1 VLLNAGL
8 LHRVGPGR
16 LYVSLARALSGLGFP
31 VLRVDLFARGD
42 SAITP
47 DAVRDSTEE
56 ENYADIKLF
65 IDARFG
71 EVPVVLGGLCS
82 GADNAIRL
90 AIRHDEVVGLIL
102 LDPICFKTRGFA
114 LRQSLHRLQE
124 LFLHPAF
131 SVRHAAAA
139 LTRIL
144 RAMVHASDET
154 IDPLTIRNAPTRPEV
169 EAAFSAV
176 AKRGGHVLS
185 IFTRYAM
192 HYYNCQGQ
200 MQAIALPHGP
210 NEISSEIFWPDVAHT
225 YSLEIHRLR
234 LIDAITTWCAKNFS
248 SCN

>member
-154 IDPLTIRNAPTRPEV
+154 IDPLTIRNAPTHPSSR
-169 EAAFSAV
+169 
-176 AKRGGHVLS
+176 
-185 IFTRYAM
+185 AM
-192 HYYNCQGQ
+192 RC
-200 MQAIALPHGP
+200 
-210 NEISSEIFWPDVAHT
+210 
-225 YSLEIHRLR
+225 
-234 LIDAITTWCAKNFS
+234 ITTIAKVKCRQLLFRTAQTKFPAKYS
-248 SCN
+248 GPTWPTRTHWKSIGSA